1 MNVDAYTKAVLTAI
15 AGCLVW
21 ICLNGV
27 TPVAQAQATRPQPTP
42 VILVDTNGAP
52 LRSIPVFVNNE
63 SLPVSVTNQSVGVA
77 VQSIQRG
84 ARWDAI
90 QVQVMRDPPTQM
102 PTP

>member
-1 MNVDAYTKAVLTAI
+1 MKVDAYTKAVLTTI
-15 AGCLVW
+15 AVCLVW

-42 VILVDTNGAP
+42 VILVDVNGTP
-52 LRSIPVFVNNE
+52 MRSIPVFVNNE
-63 SLPVSVTNQSVGVA
+63 SLPVAVTNRPLDVA

-84 ARWDAI
+84 ARWDPI
-90 QVQVMRDPPTQM
+90 QVQVVRDPSTAM